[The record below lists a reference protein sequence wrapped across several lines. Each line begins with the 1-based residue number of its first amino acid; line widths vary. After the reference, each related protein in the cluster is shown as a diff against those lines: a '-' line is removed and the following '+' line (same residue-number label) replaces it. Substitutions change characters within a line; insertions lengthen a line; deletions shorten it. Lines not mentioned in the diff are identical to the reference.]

1 MSRARTVS
9 KAQRTCFSFF
19 LLPIRCPALGS
30 FEVVLQQQNGCHVLG
45 VVDRGS
51 SVAKWVDGA

>member
-1 MSRARTVS
+1 MSE
-9 KAQRTCFSFF
+9 AQRTCFSFF
-19 LLPIRCPALGS
+19 PLPIRCPAQGS
-30 FEVVLQQQNGCHVLG
+30 FEVALRQQNGGHVLG